1 MIDWGKILEAND
13 LDALKEAKLWLFQE
27 NIRLENERKS
37 LEESKDR
44 FLKDRIKYKEEL
56 ESLNRQTVIERKRL
70 KEENMFF
77 DKKMMILR
85 AGFAQ
90 LEADR
95 MVFEKEKQQYLSKR
109 REKDWEEYSIS
120 ESNPEVAQRLFQNVK
135 DPISLRKRYRD
146 LVKIFHPDN
155 LHGDSELVQMINKE
169 FFRRKKE
176 E

>member
-1 MIDWGKILEAND
+1 MIDWQKIMESND
-13 LDALKEAKLWLFQE
+13 QDTLKEAKLWLFQE
-27 NIRLENERKS
+27 NIRIENEKKS

-44 FLKDRIKYKEEL
+44 FIKDRVKYKEDL
-56 ESLNRQTVIERKRL
+56 EALNRQTVMERKRL

-77 DKKMMILR
+77 EKKMTILK

-90 LEADR
+90 LEADKR
-95 MVFEKEKQQYLSKR
+95 VFEQEKKQFIYNKNKAPQIYN
-109 REKDWEEYSIS
+109 
-120 ESNPEVAQRLFQNVK
+120 SNDVAKRLFQNVNN
-135 DPISLRKRYRD
+135 PLALRKRYRD

-155 LHGDSELVQMINKE
+155 MYGDGELVAMINKE